1 MSQED
6 HLERQKQQESN
17 VLSMQNM
24 QVNLTQNQYPY
35 RDRGRSNNR
44 AGRFQYTNQRGRGRY
59 NNEVGNKQCQVWQ
72 IWPHCT
78 QLLSHL

>member
-6 HLERQKQQESN
+6 HLERQKQQEST

-35 RDRGRSNNR
+35 RD
-44 AGRFQYTNQRGRGRY
+44 
-59 NNEVGNKQCQVWQ
+59 
-72 IWPHCT
+72 
-78 QLLSHL
+78 